1 MATLTIYTEESLAQ
15 LLGCEPKLI
24 ADTRRRGEIEYFS
37 IGKRNG
43 IRYTQQQIEEWIKAK
58 TKRDD
63 SLTDIE
69 RKAIEYVRTNPL
81 KI

>member
-1 MATLTIYTEESLAQ
+1 MATINIYTEESLAQ

-24 ADTRRRGEIEYFS
+24 ADARRRGEIEYFS

-43 IRYTQQQIEEWIKAK
+43 IRYTQQQIEEWIKSK
-58 TKRDD
+58 TKREE

-69 RKAIEYVRTNPL
+69 RRAIEYCRQNPMN
-81 KI
+81 I